1 MRYHTAARDG
11 MSLLEEIIYIA
22 DLTSED
28 RTYKDVGKMRRLSME
43 NLQEAMLAALS
54 FSVRDVV
61 GKNSLLPDNTVRA
74 YNYYVSL
81 LRG

>member
-1 MRYHTAARDG
+1 
-11 MSLLEEIIYIA
+11 
-22 DLTSED
+22 
-28 RTYKDVGKMRRLSME
+28 MRRLSME